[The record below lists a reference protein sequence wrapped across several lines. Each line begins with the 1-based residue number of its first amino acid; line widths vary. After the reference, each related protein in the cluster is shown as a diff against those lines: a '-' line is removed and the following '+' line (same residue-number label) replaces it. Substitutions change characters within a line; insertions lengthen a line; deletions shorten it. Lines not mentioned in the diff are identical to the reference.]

1 MTTQKH
7 PVRWLIFTGV
17 LLATLLSGVPA
28 GAAPS
33 DSDAA
38 NFAGRVDLEPLRALT
53 VQHRQTLKTFDSW
66 ARQTLYAI
74 HGRYALRDTGD
85 PEIEGRDA
93 LFSALDMAFRPEK
106 YIDRNLIK
114 IRNVPLRQDFA
125 LLESIDAAEKERIL
139 KQGTISLR
147 FWMSQEVQNLMQR
160 QQATA
165 AFKMDAINQLHG
177 AAAELGELLLNGPD
191 FPPVAVIPPASN
203 DPSDHVW
210 RRMNDVV
217 GNSPRLSEL
226 IRQSGRTPPPALPNY
241 DAGKIDRLLSTGSN
255 LIDAWRGHQHGEAGT
270 SADHPAHGPDA
281 VKANL
286 AIATLAA
293 ELPAINPDRYPS
305 AAKRTVEVWYNRAA
319 KMTLPGAF
327 FYFAAFVCF
336 LMSARAGVNSLR
348 VWGLRLFVLGLI
360 IHTAGIAIR
369 WWLVSKSV
377 GNWFESIPIKN
388 QFESVLMS
396 AFFGCVLGLILAV
409 WRGGAVASIIGAAA
423 SFVGWL
429 SLVAI
434 FSAPYVFGRDIG
446 GEIGQVAGVLMSY
459 WLYIHVTV
467 VVASYALIG
476 MSFLLG
482 LMWLWHYYRRYGS
495 FARVANKR
503 TLAVDERQGFE
514 VLLNPTGGAAGAM
527 TVGQTIASMLFLRRP
542 DRVTERPTRARVAVA
557 ESSGIGDDGQFLR
570 TIDACNVVVLQL
582 AFWLL
587 GVGIIL
593 GAVWADQSW
602 GRPWGW
608 DPKETFALV
617 TWIVYLIVVHVRIS
631 VAHKGWWT
639 AVLSLVGFVV
649 MMFNWIGVNFF
660 LVGLHSY
667 A

>member
-1 MTTQKH
+1 MTNMRITA
-7 PVRWLIFTGV
+7 
-17 LLATLLSGVPA
+17 LATLALTLLLLLSPSPA
-28 GAAPS
+28 LATSP
-33 DSDAA
+33 
-38 NFAGRVDLEPLRALT
+38 FAGQVDLDPLRSIT
-53 VQHRQTLKTFDSW
+53 VQHRQTLKTLDSW
-66 ARQTLYAI
+66 ARQTVYTI
-74 HGRYALRDTGD
+74 HGKYRLRNTGNPELEGND
-85 PEIEGRDA
+85 P
-93 LFSALDMAFRPEK
+93 LFTALDMAFRPEK
-106 YIDRNLIK
+106 YLDLNVIY

-125 LLESIDAAEKERIL
+125 LLESLDAKEKERIL

-191 FPPVAVIPPASN
+191 FPPVAVIPPGSA
-203 DPSDHVW
+203 DPADHVW
-210 RRMNDVV
+210 RRLNDVV

-226 IRQSGRTPPPALPNY
+226 IRQSGRTPPPPLPNY
-241 DAGKIDRLLSTGSN
+241 DAAKVDRLLSTGSN
-255 LIDAWRGHQHGEAGT
+255 LIDAWRGHEHGETGT
-270 SADHPAHGPDA
+270 SADHPAHGPDPA
-281 VKANL
+281 KANL

-293 ELPAINPDRYPS
+293 DLPAVNPERYPS
-305 AAKRTVEVWYNRAA
+305 AAKRNVEVWYNRAA
-319 KMTLPGAF
+319 RLTLPGAF
-327 FYFAAFVCF
+327 LYFAAFVCF
-336 LMSARAGVNSLR
+336 LMSARAGVNRLR

-396 AFFGCVLGLILAV
+396 AFFGCVVGLILAL

-423 SFVGWL
+423 SFVGWM

-446 GEIGQVAGVLMSY
+446 GEISQVAGVLMSY

-467 VVASYALIG
+467 VTASYALIG

-482 LMWLWHYYRRYGS
+482 ILWLWNYYRQYGS
-495 FARVANKR
+495 FARVSNKR
-503 TLAVDERQGFE
+503 TLAVDERQGFD
-514 VLLNPTGGAAGAM
+514 VLMSPSGAGAAAGTM
-527 TVGQTIASMLFLRRP
+527 TVGQTIAAMLFLRRP
-542 DRVTERPTRARVAVA
+542 DSVA
-557 ESSGIGDDGQFLR
+557 EAPARGKSSAAMADAGAIRDEGQFLR

-649 MMFNWIGVNFF
+649 MMFNWVGVNFF